1 MRKSALIISA
11 YLLLCLIMAPVAAKD
26 EPYLIKQGQK
36 QWGEQQADKALVYI
50 IRPATMGFA
59 IKMWA
64 FANQTF
70 LGVTKG
76 KNYTYAQV
84 SPGEQVLWSRAENVN
99 AIKLQLEAGK
109 TYYLQQ
115 HVRPGAWTAHVEL
128 EVLDE
133 AEAKK
138 LLGKCAYVT
147 FTQRAATKAQDYV
160 EKGYKEAQEAASSF
174 PASRTGKT
182 FSYKD

>member
-1 MRKSALIISA
+1 MRRLVLVAFFP
-11 YLLLCLIMAPVAAKD
+11 LLLGLISVPVVAKD
-26 EPYLIKQGQK
+26 EPYLIKHAQQ
-36 QWGEQQADKALVYI
+36 QWGQPAAAKALVYI
-50 IRPATMGFA
+50 VRSAKMGFA

-64 FANQTF
+64 FADQMF

-76 KNYTYAQV
+76 SNYTYALV
-84 SPGEQVLWSRAENVN
+84 SPGEHVLWSRAENVN
-99 AIKLQLEAGK
+99 AIRIKLEAGK

-115 HVRPGAWTAHVEL
+115 HVRPGAWKAHVEL

-133 AEAKK
+133 AEAKE
-138 LLGKCAYVT
+138 LLSKCKYVT
-147 FTQRAATKAQDYV
+147 FTERAATKAQEYV

-174 PASRTGKT
+174 SASRTGKT